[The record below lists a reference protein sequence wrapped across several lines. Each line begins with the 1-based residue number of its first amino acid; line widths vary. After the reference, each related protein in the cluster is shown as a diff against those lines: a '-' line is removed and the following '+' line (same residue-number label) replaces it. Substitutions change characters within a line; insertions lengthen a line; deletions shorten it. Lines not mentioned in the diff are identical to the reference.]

1 MGQAIYAPLGDVSEE
16 TAAARREALARQV
29 RMDAAGKRLTTIG
42 VEVREHGGSWSLAVP
57 ELPGVDARATR
68 RQDIEPAARAAIAA
82 ALQVPYHFF
91 ELHMRF
97 RD

>member
-1 MGQAIYAPLGDVSEE
+1 MLLCGDVSEE
-16 TAAARREALARQV
+16 AAGRREVLARQV
-29 RMDAAGKRLTTIG
+29 RLGAAAKNFPTFVI
-42 VEVREHGGSWSLAVP
+42 EVREHGGSWTLGVP
-57 ELPGVDARATR
+57 DIPGVETRASR

-91 ELHMRF
+91 KLHMRF